1 MAKEESGG
9 KFPHLE
15 NLVDKGEKEENL
27 NKRGRRKRK

>member
-15 NLVDKGEKEENL
+15 ILVDKGEEEEKPKN
-27 NKRGRRKRK
+27 RRRK